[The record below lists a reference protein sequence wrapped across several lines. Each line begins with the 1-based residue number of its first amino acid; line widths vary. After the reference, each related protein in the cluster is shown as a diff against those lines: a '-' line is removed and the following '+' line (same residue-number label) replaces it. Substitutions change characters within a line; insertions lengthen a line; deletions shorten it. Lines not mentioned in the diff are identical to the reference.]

1 MQHPGRSLRDRP
13 EARHLVPF
21 ISQIRHNATLTRR
34 PELSPKVS
42 GDFFP
47 VRCGNIQILSLNLV
61 KRAAGRGFGPIVR
74 HERFRADAA
83 SSRSQEGLKSNVE
96 RMYGSIRRGFP
107 LPDRRPTYDPESAG
121 PNRARPDLSA
131 ARRGDRKIRAAGY
144 TACEDSLR
152 SPDAYK
158 RKAPP
163 KFGGAFNGSL
173 GYLAE
178 KAGFEPAIP
187 F

>member
-1 MQHPGRSLRDRP
+1 MRKHSNIEPESCKTRGRRKSLFL
-13 EARHLVPF
+13 H
-21 ISQIRHNATLTRR
+21 
-34 PELSPKVS
+34 VS
-42 GDFFP
+42 E
-47 VRCGNIQILSLNLV
+47 
-61 KRAAGRGFGPIVR
+61 KRGFEPIVR